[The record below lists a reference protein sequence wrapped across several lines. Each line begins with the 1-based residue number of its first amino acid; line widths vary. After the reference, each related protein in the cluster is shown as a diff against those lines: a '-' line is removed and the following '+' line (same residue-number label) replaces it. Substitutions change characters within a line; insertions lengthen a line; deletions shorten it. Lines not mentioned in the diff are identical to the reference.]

1 MINLSRLNP
10 LRIPLF
16 FLLLALISFA
26 DQAARYAPRLQ
37 EHFAYKQEGQDLL
50 WNDFMVHWE
59 VARFVVSGQP
69 QFAYDA
75 QQLTQV
81 LRRDFGFFKNLDQ
94 PRDLAWSYFYPPTTL
109 LALSPLGW
117 FEYPEAALLFF
128 SVTLLALLGV
138 AICFAGAAGSL
149 LVLGAPAVWICLW
162 EGQNGFLTA
171 SLWGLFL
178 LLLPRFKSGAGVA
191 LSGFVIKPHLV
202 LAAPLALLS
211 GREWRT
217 FLVAAFMGLILLGGT
232 AAFFDYSVCVDFLQK
247 GVPAASLFILTNFMT
262 IKARLISMYGTLI
275 LLGVAPSFALLVQT
289 VWGLG
294 VVASVAWVFRRC
306 QDYNLRAAILALSAL
321 MISPMAYDYDLPISL
336 IAIFALLRAG
346 QRVPLRSWEWGLIA
360 AVYFGPAF
368 IYPEMS
374 NQIGFNPV
382 WLAVTL
388 LYVAVLRRVAQATEN
403 ALLRPL

>member
-37 EHFAYKQEGQDLL
+37 EHFAYKQEGQDLP

-81 LRRDFGFFKNLDQ
+81 LRRDFGFFNYPDKPD
-94 PRDLAWSYFYPPTTL
+94 AHTWSYFYPPTTL
-109 LALSPLGW
+109 LALYPLGW

-128 SVTLLALLGV
+128 SVTLLSLLFV
-138 AICFAGAAGSL
+138 AFCLAGGAGSL
-149 LVLGAPAVWICLW
+149 LVLGAPSVWICLW

-178 LLLPRFKSGAGVA
+178 LLLPRFKGGAGVA

-211 GREWRT
+211 GRESRVFFMAVAGVVLLLAST
-217 FLVAAFMGLILLGGT
+217 VLVFGYDIWG
-232 AAFFDYSVCVDFLQK
+232 DFLQK
-247 GVPAASLFILTNFMT
+247 GVPAAKTFILTNFST
-262 IKARLISMYGTLI
+262 IKTRLISLYGTLI
-275 LLGVAPSFALLVQT
+275 LLGVSPSVAVTLQA
-289 VWGLG
+289 VWG
-294 VVASVAWVFRRC
+294 VVVVTLAIWAFRRC
-306 QDYNLRAAILALSAL
+306 QDNDLRGVVLALSAL
-321 MISPMAYDYDLPISL
+321 MISPMAYDYDLPVSL
-336 IAIFALLRAG
+336 IALFALLRAG
-346 QRVPLRSWEWGLIA
+346 QRVPLSHIEWGLVS
-360 AVYFGPAF
+360 AVYFLPVFLYLQGAIAP
-368 IYPEMS
+368 S
-374 NQIGFNPV
+374 FNLV
-382 WLAVTL
+382 WLAITL
-388 LYVAVLRRVAQATEN
+388 LYGAVLYRIKR
-403 ALLRPL
+403 LPSLGY